1 MNAFEKEIQLIRRE
15 IRKDIMLLVFAGLVF
30 ALFVAAAIMQ
40 PLLWLIV
47 VFPIGLFIFDFFDLR
62 KYQALHRQYAS
73 IQNTLLTDTV
83 TLKDPKV
90 ELLFAS
96 VGRYSFS
103 KTLIGV
109 VLTGE
114 DQKQYAYVLREPVLL
129 SGEKMACTISGIE
142 KRFSGEFCVQCYQ
155 NTTVIRSLEK
165 NTRFLRFSG
174 GELLD

>member
-1 MNAFEKEIQLIRRE
+1 MNVFEKEIQLIRRE
-15 IRKDIMLLVFAGLVF
+15 IKKDIMLLVFAGFVF

-47 VFPIGLFIFDFFDLR
+47 AFPIGLFIFDFFDLR

-96 VGRYSFS
+96 TGHYSFS
-103 KTLIGV
+103 KTLIGL
-109 VLTGE
+109 VLVGE
-114 DQKQYAYVLREPVLL
+114 GRKQYAYVLREPALL
-129 SGEKMACTISGIE
+129 YSDNVARTVSGIE
-142 KRFSGEFCVQCYQ
+142 KMFAGEIHVQCYQ